1 MIVGIGTDLT
11 GMRRIE
17 KAVLKCP
24 AAFTHRILTRN
35 ECRVFHQRWGQSH
48 GKAMRYLATRFA
60 AKEAFFKAMTRIHF
74 VSSWQDMEV
83 INLDNGAPTIQWR
96 GDSAVIT
103 GLSFHL
109 SLTDEIQYAQAMVVI
124 ERTLE

>member
-11 GMRRIE
+11 DVTRIE
-17 KAVLKCP
+17 AAFLQCP

-35 ECRVFHQRWGQSH
+35 ECHVFHQRWGQSH

-60 AKEAFFKAMTRIHF
+60 AKEAFFKAMTAVHL

-83 INLDNGAPTIQWR
+83 ISLDNGAPIIQWR
-96 GDSAVIT
+96 GDDAIIK

-124 ERTLE
+124 ERKLK